1 MKRILLT
8 IGGLVLGFPLLFVM
22 TLLFTPRPENLTP
35 AHIYEGDAHSID
47 YCDLP
52 ALDGSGLM
60 ADDIPQGHTPG
71 CGYEKFPLPI
81 LAGCTEPLP
90 DGAGDFRGLWKIKG
104 GSPGRAGHF
113 ERIEQC
119 GNRFVVTAAG
129 VVHDMTTDG
138 RLAGASNDV
147 RPARLGPLDLCIRT
161 SATTEWVDGRLEF
174 FAMGLVHVVT
184 RYMQDGDFKW
194 DYPGIGTT
202 TMERICKLPD
212 GA

>member
-8 IGGLVLGFPLLFVM
+8 IGGLLLGIPLLLAM
-22 TLLFTPRPENLTP
+22 LLLFTPRPENRTP
-35 AHIYEGDAHSID
+35 AHVYEGDAHAID

-52 ALDGSGLM
+52 VLDGSGWM

-71 CGYEKFPLPI
+71 CGWEKFPMPI

-90 DGAGDFRGLWKIKG
+90 EAATDLRGLWKIKA
-104 GSPGRAGHF
+104 GSPGRPGHF

-119 GNRFVVTAAG
+119 GNRFVVTSAG
-129 VVHDMTTDG
+129 VVHDLTTDG
-138 RLAGASNDV
+138 RFAGASNDV
-147 RPARLGPLDLCIRT
+147 RPVKLGPFDLCIRT
-161 SATTEWVDGRLEF
+161 TATTEWVDGRLEF
-174 FAMGLVHVVT
+174 YAMGLVHVVT
-184 RYMQDGDFKW
+184 RYIEDGDYKW
-194 DYPGIGTT
+194 DYPQFGTT